1 MDPMVNIA
9 LRAAR
14 RAGQMILRSMD
25 RVDTLQI
32 QEKGRNDLV
41 TEVDL
46 EAEDII
52 VDTIQKAYPDHDI
65 VGEERGSRAPGEAP
79 PESKAE
85 LGPLGDVS
93 APRISWIVDPLDGT
107 TNFVHGIPHFCTS
120 IAVTRGATLLHG
132 VVVDHVR
139 NEEFTATRGTGARL
153 NGRRIRVAMR
163 DRIDDSIIA
172 GGLPFASA
180 AAHIDTYTDVLK
192 VFMSRCRTLRRQGS
206 AALDLAYLAAGRVDG
221 FFELGLKSWDTAAGA
236 VIVREAG
243 GFVGDA
249 AGGDRFLATGNVVAA
264 NPRLF
269 RAMLRVIRATSEANG
284 NAALAKG

>member
-85 LGPLGDVS
+85 LGPLGDVP
-93 APRISWIVDPLDGT
+93 APRVSWIVDPLDGT

-139 NEEFTATRGTGARL
+139 NEEFAASRGAGARL
-153 NGRRIRVAMR
+153 NGRRIRVATR
-163 DRIDDSIIA
+163 DRLDDTIIA
-172 GGLPFASA
+172 GGLPFASVA
-180 AAHIDTYTDVLK
+180 THIDTYTDVLK

-206 AALDLAYLAAGRVDG
+206 AALDLAYVAAGRLDG

-284 NAALAKG
+284 DAALAQG

>member
-1 MDPMVNIA
+1 MEPMVNIA

-85 LGPLGDVS
+85 LGPLGDVP
-93 APRISWIVDPLDGT
+93 APRVSWIVDPLDGT

-139 NEEFTATRGTGARL
+139 NEEFAASRGAGARL
-153 NGRRIRVAMR
+153 NGRRIRVATR
-163 DRIDDSIIA
+163 DRLDDTIIA
-172 GGLPFASA
+172 GGLPFASVA
-180 AAHIDTYTDVLK
+180 THIDTYTDVLK

-206 AALDLAYLAAGRVDG
+206 AALDLAYVATGRVDG

-284 NAALAKG
+284 DAALAQG

>member
-1 MDPMVNIA
+1 M
-9 LRAAR
+9 
-14 RAGQMILRSMD
+14 
-25 RVDTLQI
+25 
-32 QEKGRNDLV
+32 
-41 TEVDL
+41 
-46 EAEDII
+46 
-52 VDTIQKAYPDHDI
+52 
-65 VGEERGSRAPGEAP
+65 
-79 PESKAE
+79 
-85 LGPLGDVS
+85 
-93 APRISWIVDPLDGT
+93 PRISWIVDPLDGT

-139 NEEFTATRGTGARL
+139 NEEFAATRGAGARL
-153 NGRRIRVAMR
+153 NGRRIRVASR

-172 GGLPFASA
+172 GGLPFASVA
-180 AAHIDTYTDVLK
+180 THIDSYTDVLK

-221 FFELGLKSWDTAAGA
+221 FFELGLKPWDTAAGA

-249 AGGDRFLATGNVVAA
+249 AGGDRFLETGNIVAA

-269 RAMLRVIRATSEANG
+269 RAMLRVIRATAEANRDATLSEG
-284 NAALAKG
+284 

>member
-85 LGPLGDVS
+85 LGPLGDVP
-93 APRISWIVDPLDGT
+93 APRVSWIVDPLDGT

-139 NEEFTATRGTGARL
+139 NEEFAASRGAGARL
-153 NGRRIRVAMR
+153 NGRRIRVATR
-163 DRIDDSIIA
+163 DRLDDTIIA
-172 GGLPFASA
+172 GGLPFASVA
-180 AAHIDTYTDVLK
+180 THIDTYTDVLK

-206 AALDLAYLAAGRVDG
+206 AALDLAYVAAGRVDG

-269 RAMLRVIRATSEANG
+269 RAMLRVIRGTSEANG
-284 NAALAKG
+284 DAALAQG

>member
-85 LGPLGDVS
+85 LGPLGDVP
-93 APRISWIVDPLDGT
+93 APRVSWIVDPLDGT

-139 NEEFTATRGTGARL
+139 NEEFAASRGTGARL
-153 NGRRIRVAMR
+153 NGRRIRVATR
-163 DRIDDSIIA
+163 DRLDDTIIA
-172 GGLPFASA
+172 GGLPFASVA
-180 AAHIDTYTDVLK
+180 THIDTYTDVLK

-206 AALDLAYLAAGRVDG
+206 AALDLAYVAAGRLDG

-284 NAALAKG
+284 DAALAQG

>member
-1 MDPMVNIA
+1 MEPMVNIA

-14 RAGQMILRSMD
+14 RAGQVILRAMD
-25 RVDTLQI
+25 RVDTLHV

-41 TEVDL
+41 SEVDL

-52 VDTIQKAYPDHDI
+52 VDTIRKAYPDHDV
-65 VGEERGSRAPGEAP
+65 VGEERGSRDPEEAP
-79 PESKAE
+79 PETKAE
-85 LGPLGDVS
+85 LGPIGDVPE
-93 APRISWIVDPLDGT
+93 PRVSWIVDPLDGT

-139 NEEFTATRGTGARL
+139 NEEFAATRGAGARL
-153 NGRRIRVAMR
+153 NGRRIRVASR

-172 GGLPFASA
+172 GGLPFASVA
-180 AAHIDTYTDVLK
+180 THIDSYTDVLK

-206 AALDLAYLAAGRVDG
+206 AALDLAYVAAGRVDG
-221 FFELGLKSWDTAAGA
+221 FFELGLKPWDTAAGA

-249 AGGDRFLATGNVVAA
+249 AGGDRFLETGNIVAA

-269 RAMLRVIRATSEANG
+269 RAMLRVIRATAEANRDVT
-284 NAALAKG
+284 LAEG